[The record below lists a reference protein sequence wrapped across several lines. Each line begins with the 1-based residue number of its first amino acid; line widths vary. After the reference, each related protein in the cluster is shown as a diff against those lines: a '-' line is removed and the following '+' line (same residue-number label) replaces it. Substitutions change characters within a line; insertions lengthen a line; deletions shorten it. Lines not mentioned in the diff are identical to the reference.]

1 MEEIMENIR
10 EKNKE
15 NFLHDLRV
23 LYLHIFYPLTQPN
36 ENLLEIFNP
45 LKRQGT
51 SHAVTVLSGG
61 YQHL

>member
-1 MEEIMENIR
+1 MEKIMENIGD
-10 EKNKE
+10 ENKKD
-15 NFLHDLRV
+15 FLHELRV
-23 LYLHIFYPLTQPN
+23 LYLYIFYPLTQPN